1 MTLFVT
7 LKNYFRRSNSY
18 TGTCINTLALCS
30 VYSQQFKYGI
40 MTNGHVPVLVE
51 TRLQLGLV
59 QTLNYLK
66 CLNIGSA

>member
-1 MTLFVT
+1 MKLFVT
-7 LKNYFRRSNSY
+7 LKNYFRRRNSY

-51 TRLQLGLV
+51 KITARF
-59 QTLNYLK
+59 NA
-66 CLNIGSA
+66 NIELP